1 MREDIVCEICGYEI
15 DQSGQCKQDGC
26 KNSHFPYGL
35 NAIFSDRDRRI
46 LKLIEEHDL
55 AAEKEKGH
63 RYKFSEPI
71 HYYSDKS

>member
-1 MREDIVCEICGYEI
+1 MNDDLNCEICGYGIYPHGGCE
-15 DQSGQCKQDGC
+15 QDGC

-35 NAIFSDRDRRI
+35 NTIFSDRDRII

-71 HYYSDKS
+71 HYRAKS